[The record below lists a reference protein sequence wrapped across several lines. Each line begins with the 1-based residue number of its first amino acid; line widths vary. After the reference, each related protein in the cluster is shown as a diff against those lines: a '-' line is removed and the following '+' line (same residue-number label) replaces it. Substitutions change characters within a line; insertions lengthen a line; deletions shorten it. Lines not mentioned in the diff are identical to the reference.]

1 VDYLGLAFD
10 GFVELHGDRLHGDC
24 SAVVAGFARLGEQ
37 WFGVVGHQKGH
48 TTAELVSRN
57 FGLARPEGYRK
68 GLRVMKLAAKL
79 GLPVLTLVD
88 TQGAYPGLDAEE
100 RGQAAAIAQNLLE
113 MSGLPTPVVSVVTGE
128 GGSGGALAFAVADR
142 VLMLENAVYSV
153 ISPEGCSSILWHTA
167 EAAPEAARALRITAR
182 ELLRLG
188 IVDGVVPEPPGGAQ
202 RDPVAAADA
211 LRSAVQEV
219 LPELLRTRP
228 HDLVEA
234 RRQRFRQ
241 YGSGAA
247 GDPGAGRYLRPEA
260 A

>member
-1 VDYLGLAFD
+1 GGVGGRGGQVVGAATGGRGGPAQPAEPTLVRSPVQLPDRDAWEVVGLARDTDRPTTVDYLGLAFD
-10 GFVELHGDRLHGDC
+10 GFVELHGDRLYGDC
-24 SAVVAGFARLGEQ
+24 SAVVAGFARLGDQ

-48 TTAELVSRN
+48 TTAELISRN

-79 GLPVLTLVD
+79 GLPVLALVG

-100 RGQAAAIAQNLLE
+100 RGQAVAVAQDLLE

-167 EAAPEAARALRITAR
+167 EAAPEAARALRITA
-182 ELLRLG
+182 
-188 IVDGVVPEPPGGAQ
+188 
-202 RDPVAAADA
+202 
-211 LRSAVQEV
+211 
-219 LPELLRTRP
+219 PELLR
-228 HDLVEA
+228 
-234 RRQRFRQ
+234 
-241 YGSGAA
+241 
-247 GDPGAGRYLRPEA
+247 
-260 A
+260 